1 MCCIGPALAGNPT
14 QYVMEKCF
22 QHSGWDRRFLSLQ
35 VEIEDVSAAVAGMRA
50 MNFRGAVVTGPLQRA
65 ILDCLQDVG
74 AEAGRSHLVNCLYR
88 DGDGQW
94 FGEDTIGRGFRR
106 SLPETFDPQG
116 GKVMILGSGAMAC
129 AIACALLDAAI
140 GEMIV
145 AGVDQ
150 DSANRLVSALQPHA
164 GEANLRCVSGD
175 APFEVE
181 PDVQLLIHAPESGDA
196 ESAEAVPLVEESIRA
211 DMLCADTCFG
221 SPSTGFLQM
230 GANRGCS
237 TLQGQQIQVHV
248 WAECVRLWTG
258 SEPDVEIMREALEEY
273 LGL

>member
-22 QHSGWDRRFLSLQ
+22 QHLGWDRRFLSLQ

-50 MNFRGAVVTGPLQRA
+50 MNFRGAVVTSPLQRA

-74 AEAGRSHLVNCLYR
+74 TAAGRSQLVNCLYR

-94 FGEDTIGRGFRR
+94 FGEDTIGRGFRQ
-106 SLPETFDPQG
+106 SLPETYDPQG
-116 GKVMILGSGAMAC
+116 GKAMILGSGAKAC
-129 AIACALLDAAI
+129 AIACTLLDATI
-140 GEMIV
+140 GELVV

-150 DSANRLVSALQPHA
+150 DAVNRLASALQPHA

-181 PDVQLLIHAPESGDA
+181 SDVQLLVHAPESGDA
-196 ESAEAVPLVEESIRA
+196 ELVEAVPLVEESIHA

-230 GANRGCS
+230 GGDRGCS
-237 TLQGQQIQVHV
+237 TLQGQHIQVHI
-248 WAECVRLWTG
+248 WAECVQLWTG